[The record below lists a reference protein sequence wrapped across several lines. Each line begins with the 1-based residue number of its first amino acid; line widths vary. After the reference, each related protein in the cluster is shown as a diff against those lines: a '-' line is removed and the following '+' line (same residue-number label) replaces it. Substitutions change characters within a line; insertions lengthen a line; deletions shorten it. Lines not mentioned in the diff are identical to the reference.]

1 MVVDLAGGLRTTV
14 LMVTF
19 LWSPVTP
26 PAGLSVG
33 LTFLL
38 DEIVLEP
45 KGAGG
50 TVETYLMTALLLDPK
65 PN

>member
-19 LWSPVTP
+19 LWSPVPP

-33 LTFLL
+33 LTYFEDQ
-38 DEIVLEP
+38 DEYQRNHP
-45 KGAGG
+45 K
-50 TVETYLMTALLLDPK
+50 
-65 PN
+65 

>member
-19 LWSPVTP
+19 LWSPVPP

-33 LTFLL
+33 LTIL
-38 DEIVLEP
+38 
-45 KGAGG
+45 KGK
-50 TVETYLMTALLLDPK
+50 ETKIDF
-65 PN
+65 NE